1 MSSLLHI
8 NSLAKKIQLQTQPRI
23 QNEMQ
28 QIVLKSLGIRI
39 TADKKAI
46 IFSWMLGCTNPT
58 QGENKQVL
66 DNFFGTNLLTRA
78 YKNSFSEALLRF
90 EILQPQDEKD
100 IQATEP

>member
-8 NSLAKKIQLQTQPRI
+8 NSLAKKKIQLQTQPRI

-39 TADKKAI
+39 TTDKKAI

-58 QGENKQVL
+58 QGENKQIWE
-66 DNFFGTNLLTRA
+66 NFFGINFVDKGL
-78 YKNSFSEALLRF
+78 
-90 EILQPQDEKD
+90 
-100 IQATEP
+100 